1 MIGPLDAL
9 ATTITAS
16 LRERAVR
23 HDELG
28 RYWKTPAGYYWQ
40 DAPIERQS
48 LMIELFQEMKV
59 PQAEID
65 EYRVWLLK
73 QKQTRQWPSTKSTAS
88 AIYALLIHPDA
99 WLRSVG
105 QVTVTL
111 GKDDV
116 MKADDLGQAGSGYV
130 KKQWAGDAVRPDW
143 HTITAEN
150 PNAHIAWGAAYWQ
163 YWEDIDKVKSA
174 GDPNA
179 LKVTRQILK
188 VVPGGRG
195 SQAVVPP
202 GGAFAVGDRLM
213 VRITIETDRMMEF
226 VHIKD
231 LRASGVE
238 PLETLSGYR
247 CSGGLG
253 HYQSTRD
260 LATHFFIER
269 LTRGKYVL
277 EYEVFAAQAGQYSA
291 GLTTAQCMY
300 APEFADHTG
309 GIQLTVRPNGAR
321 NE

>member
-1 MIGPLDAL
+1 
-9 ATTITAS
+9 
-16 LRERAVR
+16 
-23 HDELG
+23 
-28 RYWKTPAGYYWQ
+28 
-40 DAPIERQS
+40 RQS

-188 VVPGGRG
+188 VVPGDRG

-247 CSGGLG
+247 WSGGLG
-253 HYQSTRD
+253 YYQSTRD

-309 GIQLTVRPNGAR
+309 GIRLTVRPNGAR